1 MGHYAASSGN
11 SLPTFR
17 DNLSVPSSGVKGL
30 LGYYSLCN
38 NPEERSSHTNALKQH
53 GNKYHHVT
61 VQLTCTILVISWMSI
76 TPLPSTSYI
85 RNAHFNFSSGVPE
98 DVTSMANRN
107 SCKTETH
114 VRSDATLTTYNVCLS
129 YNKIWRSA
137 PDLEGWRH
145 QRKHI
150 LVTSEPS
157 VMCQTTLRYTDVVSN
172 NKLFYQRIFT

>member
-1 MGHYAASSGN
+1 MKLRKIQSSAKWYECVISGFRHEADDDCPILGHYAVSSGN

-17 DNLSVPSSGVKGL
+17 GNLSVPSSGVKGL

-38 NPEERSSHTNALKQH
+38 NPEERSSRTNAFKQH
-53 GNKYHHVT
+53 GNKYHYVT

-107 SCKTETH
+107 SWKIETN
-114 VRSDATLTTYNVCLS
+114 VRSDASLTTYGVWISN
-129 YNKIWRSA
+129 NKIWRSA
-137 PDLEGWRH
+137 PDLERWA
-145 QRKHI
+145 
-150 LVTSEPS
+150 PA
-157 VMCQTTLRYTDVVSN
+157 
-172 NKLFYQRIFT
+172 